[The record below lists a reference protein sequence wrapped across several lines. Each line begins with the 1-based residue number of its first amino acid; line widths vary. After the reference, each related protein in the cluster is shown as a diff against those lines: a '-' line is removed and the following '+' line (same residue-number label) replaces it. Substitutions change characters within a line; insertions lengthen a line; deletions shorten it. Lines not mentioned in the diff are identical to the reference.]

1 MKLGAQF
8 FTLREQC
15 QDLDGFAESL
25 KKVADIGYKYVQISG
40 TCAYEP
46 TWLKEQLDKNGLSC
60 VLTHI
65 PAARVRDEV
74 EQVIAD
80 HEVFGCKHIGIGVS
94 PQFKLLGEDMQET
107 IDLAKTSG
115 RKMYEAGHLLMYH
128 NHNMELARDTADRRS
143 RLEVLADAT
152 TAEELGFTLD
162 TYWVQ
167 AGGGFITDLT
177 AKLKGRLPCVHAK
190 DLAPHM
196 DDFVNKMPRMA
207 PVGHGA
213 LDWNRLLPAF
223 ADAGTEYVIVEQ
235 DNTYDED
242 PFACLKKS
250 YDFLKAQGLE

>member
-1 MKLGAQF
+1 MKIGAQF
-8 FTLREQC
+8 YTLREQC
-15 QDLDGFAESL
+15 KDLDGFAESL
-25 KKVADIGYKYVQISG
+25 KKVADIGYQYVQISG

-115 RKMYEAGHLLMYH
+115 RKMADAGCLLMYH
-128 NHNMELARDTADRRS
+128 NHNQELHRDTPDRRS
-143 RLEVLADAT
+143 RLEVLADS
-152 TAEELGFTLD
+152 TAPDELGFTLD

-167 AGGGFITDLT
+167 MGGGCVTDCIR
-177 AKLKGRLPCVHAK
+177 ALKGRLPCGHAK
-190 DLAPHM
+190 DVLPHL
-196 DDFVNKMPRMA
+196 DDIVNNMPRMA
-207 PVGHGA
+207 PVGSGA
-213 LDWNRLLPAF
+213 LDWNRILPAF
-223 ADAGTEYVIVEQ
+223 EEAQTEYLIVEQ
-235 DNTYDED
+235 DLTYDED